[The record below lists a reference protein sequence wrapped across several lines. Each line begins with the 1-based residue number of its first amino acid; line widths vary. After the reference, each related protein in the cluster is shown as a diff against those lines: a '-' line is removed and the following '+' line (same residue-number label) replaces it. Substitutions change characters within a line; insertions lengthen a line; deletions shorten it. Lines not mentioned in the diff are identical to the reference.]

1 MVPLLAEILLRNP
14 KPETGLPRREGSLK
28 NKLKKLLP
36 YLTALFI
43 VLVGYLLYNNLSS
56 IKWDEV
62 GSALKQTT
70 PAMAGLAIGVSAI
83 IYVLLASYDY
93 LSFRYLGLTKNISYP
108 EIIFRAFV
116 CYAFNL
122 NLGSLVGG
130 LALRYR
136 VYSRWKIDLDR
147 IPYIIAFS
155 TFSNWMGYCFIL
167 SLMLSFRA
175 DDMANLVPFGT
186 IWLKLGSAV
195 VLLLI
200 AAYFWASF
208 TRKEFDFRGESWKTP
223 SPPFAFTQLVM
234 SSIQWTLQS
243 FIIFT
248 LLKMM
253 NVEVSYFQ
261 ILFTFMISS
270 VLAVFTHI
278 PAGLGVLEVIFLR
291 MELGIPH
298 SKLLVALI
306 IYRLAYY
313 LVPLTVAVV
322 SYAFL
327 EIQRGRRHEKLSEA
341 S

>member
-1 MVPLLAEILLRNP
+1 M
-14 KPETGLPRREGSLK
+14 K
-28 NKLKKLLP
+28 NKLRKFLP

-43 VLVGYLLYNNLSS
+43 VLVGYLLYNNLAS

-62 GSALKQTT
+62 GSALRQTT
-70 PAMAGLAIGVSAI
+70 PEMAGLSIGISAL
-83 IYVLLASYDY
+83 IYLLLSSYDY
-93 LSFRYLGLTKNISYP
+93 LSFRYLKLRNASFP

-136 VYSRWKIDLDR
+136 VYSRWKISLDR

-155 TFSNWMGYCFIL
+155 TFSNWLGYCFLL
-167 SLMLSFRA
+167 SLMLAFRS
-175 DDMANLVPFGT
+175 DEMKNLVPFET
-186 IWLKLGSAV
+186 IWLRLSAII

-200 AAYFWASF
+200 GAYFWASF
-208 TRKEFDFRGESWKTP
+208 KRKEFDFRGESWKTP

-234 SSIQWTLQS
+234 SSFQWTLQS

-291 MELGIPH
+291 MELGIPQ

-313 LVPLTVAVV
+313 LVPLLVAVV
-322 SYAFL
+322 SYAYL
-327 EIQRGRRHEKLSEA
+327 ELQRGRRHEKLYEA